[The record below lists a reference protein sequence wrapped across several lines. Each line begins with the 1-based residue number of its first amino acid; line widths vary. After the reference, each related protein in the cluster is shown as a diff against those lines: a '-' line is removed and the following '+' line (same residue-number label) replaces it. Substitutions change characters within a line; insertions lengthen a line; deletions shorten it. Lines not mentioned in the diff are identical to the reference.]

1 MRHGRGP
8 VLAALV
14 LAATAAGCAPMTGGP
29 GGSAG
34 YGPPEELPPAGHGSL
49 RQEEIT
55 LSLRSGDLQIKVTP
69 LEEWMIRL
77 AAPDTYR
84 RLSDLASGHRP
95 ALERESG
102 LEAPTLFLVSYFS
115 DEPNVPFEPEDLHLL
130 DRGRRFRPVAM
141 RPLSGSFGSRRLA
154 QRETRMA
161 VYAFGPGVRLDMGLV
176 VEYGDVRNTQWDAIL
191 QGLQSELALVRAR
204 GYEPTSSRPKR
215 LIFR

>member
-1 MRHGRGP
+1 MRS

-14 LAATAAGCAPMTGGP
+14 LAIITAPGCAPVTGGST
-29 GGSAG
+29 GHAG
-34 YGPPEELPPAGHGSL
+34 PAPEELPPAGHGSL

-77 AAPDTYR
+77 TAPDTYR
-84 RLSDLASGHRP
+84 RLSDLASGHRA

-102 LEAPTLFLVSYFS
+102 QEAPALFLVSFFS
-115 DEPNVPFEPEDLHLL
+115 DEPNVPFEPEDLHVL
-130 DRGRRFRPVAM
+130 DRGRRFRPVAV
-141 RPLSGSFGSRRLA
+141 RPLTGGFGNRRLA

-161 VYAFGPGVRLDMGLV
+161 VYAFEPAVRLDMGLV

-191 QGLQSELALVRAR
+191 QHLQSELARVRAR
-204 GYEPTSSRPKR
+204 VTSPRPPGR
-215 LIFR
+215 SA